1 MISNNDSEKKYAES
15 YIGDL
20 QQLKADIIQ
29 FFTSFTLFIKERA
42 GHKKAKELIIPIF
55 IAGAGSTV
63 LPEFTDWS
71 ALVAVL
77 TLAGIFGGFIGYYV
91 QGFFYRLG
99 IILSAG
105 KMEWGM
111 ARNITLF
118 SGLPAAVAA
127 LATYL
132 LNVLVFGGSST
143 GLDAALTPFDYIGLL
158 LYVVFFCMSLVFCY
172 KAARNIAGTTK
183 LRSMLFLVVIPAI
196 CTLLL
201 LALGA
206 SLQG

>member
-1 MISNNDSEKKYAES
+1 M
-15 YIGDL
+15 
-20 QQLKADIIQ
+20 
-29 FFTSFTLFIKERA
+29 
-42 GHKKAKELIIPIF
+42 
-55 IAGAGSTV
+55 
-63 LPEFTDWS
+63 
-71 ALVAVL
+71 
-77 TLAGIFGGFIGYYV
+77 
-91 QGFFYRLG
+91 QGFFYKLG
-99 IILSAG
+99 ITLSGG
-105 KMEWGM
+105 KIEWGM
-111 ARNITLF
+111 ARNVTLF

-172 KAARNIAGTTK
+172 KAARNIAGTAK
-183 LRSMLFLVVIPAI
+183 IRSIVFLVVIPAI
-196 CTLLL
+196 CTVLL

>member
-1 MISNNDSEKKYAES
+1 MDQEKKRADN

-29 FFTSFTLFIKERA
+29 FFTNFTSFIQDRV
-42 GHKKAKELIIPIF
+42 GHKKAKELIILIF
-55 IAGAGSTV
+55 IAGAGSAI
-63 LPEFTDWS
+63 LPEFTGWGPL
-71 ALVAVL
+71 ATTL
-77 TLAGIFGGFIGYYV
+77 TQAGIFGGFIGYYV
-91 QGFFYRLG
+91 QGFFYKLG
-99 IILSAG
+99 IILSGG

-111 ARNITLF
+111 ARNVTLF

-158 LYVVFFCMSLVFCY
+158 LYAVFFCMSLMFCY

-183 LRSMLFLVVIPAI
+183 IRSMVFLVVIPAI
-196 CTLLL
+196 CTVLL
-201 LALGA
+201 LAFGA
-206 SLQG
+206 SLVAQ